1 MAEPSKSSASL
12 NDSLAFMEMN
22 EAARGALRQAKPV
35 IAKALGPALDAFY
48 DKVRGDAKLRG
59 FFSDERHMAAAK
71 AAQMR
76 HWSQITEAEFGV
88 EYVRMVTAVGQA
100 HARIGLEPSFY
111 ISAYALITE
120 RLIQAI
126 VEDNLSGSMLAGKT
140 RVDRTSRCV
149 AALAKAVFL
158 DMNLSVSVYL
168 DVLREERRVAEAQR
182 ADAEAHQRHALDVM
196 ANALEEL
203 ARGDLQRRVVDK
215 LDGGFD
221 KIKEDFNNAAAKLA
235 TAFADVGASASA
247 IRSSSVEI
255 AKASDNLARRTEAQ
269 AANLEQTAAAL
280 EEITATV
287 NKTADSTRHASEVFD
302 VTRSDA
308 EKGGAIVRD
317 AVEAMRRIEN
327 STRDIGKI
335 IGVIDE
341 IAFQTNLLA
350 LNAGVEAARAGEAG
364 RGFAVVA
371 SEVRALAQRSAEA
384 AKEIKALIAAST
396 SQVENGVVLVTE
408 TGAALER
415 IVSQVGEVSRVVTDI
430 AAGSREQATG
440 LTEVNR
446 AVGQLDSMTQQ
457 NATMV
462 EETTAASHSLSH
474 EAEELAS
481 LISVFRIERGEGAR
495 PASAPRASE
504 RRVEAPAPARRRAAS
519 AGGRGASAPA
529 ADEGWEEF

>member
-1 MAEPSKSSASL
+1 MAESLKSGSSL
-12 NDSLAFMEMN
+12 DDCLTFMELD
-22 EAARGALRQAKPV
+22 ESARAALRQVKPV
-35 IAKALGPALDAFY
+35 VSKALGPVLDRFY

-59 FFSDERHMAAAK
+59 FFSDDRHMAAAK
-71 AAQMR
+71 SAQMR
-76 HWSQITEAEFGV
+76 HWAQITEAEFGA
-88 EYVRMVTAVGQA
+88 EYVRMVTDVGQA

-111 ISAYALITE
+111 ISAYALVTE

-126 VEDNLSGSMLAGKT
+126 VEDSLSGSMLAGKA
-140 RVDRTSRCV
+140 RVERTSRGV
-149 AALAKAVFL
+149 AALVKAVFL

-168 DVLREERRVAEAQR
+168 DVLRERHRSAEEQR
-182 ADAEAHQRHALDVM
+182 AEAEAHQRHALDVM
-196 ANALEEL
+196 ANALGEL
-203 ARGDLQRRVVDK
+203 ARGDLQRRVTDN
-215 LDGGFD
+215 LAGGFD
-221 KIKEDFNNAAAKLA
+221 KIKEDFNNAAAKLGA
-235 TAFADVGASASA
+235 AFSEVGESASA

-255 AKASDNLARRTEAQ
+255 AKASDNLSRRTEAQ
-269 AANLEQTAAAL
+269 AANLEETAAAL

-287 NKTADSTRHASEVFD
+287 NKTADSTRHASEVFAA
-302 VTRSDA
+302 TRSDA
-308 EKGGAIVRD
+308 EKGGVIVRD

-396 SQVENGVVLVTE
+396 AQVESGVVLVTE

-462 EETTAASHSLSH
+462 EETTAASHSLGH
-474 EAEELAS
+474 EAEELAG
-481 LISVFRIERGEGAR
+481 LISAFRFGRSDGAR
-495 PASAPRASE
+495 PAAVPRASE
-504 RRVEAPAPARRRAAS
+504 RRGEAAAALRRLAS
-519 AGGRGASAPA
+519 AGGRGAPSLA
-529 ADEGWEEF
+529 ADENWEEF

>member
-1 MAEPSKSSASL
+1 MTESMKSGSTL
-12 NDSLAFMEMN
+12 DDSLAFMEMN
-22 EAARGALRQAKPV
+22 ESARSALRQVKPV
-35 IAKALGPALDAFY
+35 IARALGPALDAFY
-48 DKVRGDAKLRG
+48 EKVRGDSKLRG

-71 AAQMR
+71 SAQTR
-76 HWSQITEAEFGV
+76 HWAQITEAEFGP

-126 VEDNLSGSMLAGKT
+126 VEDSLSGSMLAGKT
-140 RVDRTSRCV
+140 RIDRTSRCV
-149 AALAKAVFL
+149 AALVKAVFL

-168 DVLREERRVAEAQR
+168 DVLREERRVAEAR
-182 ADAEAHQRHALDVM
+182 RGEAEAHQSHAIGVM
-196 ANALEEL
+196 AHALEEL

-235 TAFADVGASASA
+235 TAFADVGDSASA

-269 AANLEQTAAAL
+269 AANLEETAAAL
-280 EEITATV
+280 EQITATV

-302 VTRSDA
+302 VTRKDA
-308 EKGGAIVRD
+308 EKGGVIVRD

-371 SEVRALAQRSAEA
+371 SEVRALAQRSADA

-415 IVSQVGEVSRVVTDI
+415 IVSQVGEVSRVVIDI

-474 EAEELAS
+474 EAEELAG
-481 LISVFRIERGEGAR
+481 LISVFRLERGENAR

-504 RRVEAPAPARRRAAS
+504 RRVEASPARRRVAA
-519 AGGRGASAPA
+519 AGGRGAASPA